1 MSLLDVVNLGK
12 SYALYASEWLRVAR
26 WFGMPIKTKSEHWII
41 REVNF
46 SIKPGESIGLIGQNG
61 AGKSTLLKL
70 ITGTL
75 QATEGS
81 VSMHGR
87 VAAILELGMG
97 FSSELTGRQNVYH
110 TAGLMGFNEAEIHAL
125 MPAVEAFAEVG
136 TYFDEPMRTYS
147 SGMQVR
153 VAFALATA
161 VRPDIL
167 IVDEALS
174 VGDAY
179 FQHKCFERIR
189 AFQAE
194 GTALLL
200 VSHDR
205 NAIQGLCERALLL
218 HKGSIVQDGRPEEI
232 FDYYNALIAEQG
244 KSTIE
249 VNLLDNG
256 KQQVVS
262 GTGEARVLRI
272 GLYNYRGERVDSI
285 GVGDDV
291 ELRVLVK
298 IHEPIDR
305 LVLGYGIK
313 DRLGQVMYGTNTWHT
328 AQMIKQLS
336 VGQEYE
342 FCLEFQAN
350 LGVGTYSVQISLSDT
365 ETHLSANY
373 EWRDMA
379 LFFDVIN
386 INKFHFAGTSW
397 LQPKINIE
405 EKTLCSLPS

>member
-12 SYALYASEWLRVAR
+12 SYSLYASEWFRVAR
-26 WFGMPIKTKSEHWII
+26 WFGLPIKVKGEHWIL
-41 REVNF
+41 RGVNF
-46 SIKPGESIGLIGQNG
+46 SIKAGESIGLIGKNG

-81 VSMHGR
+81 VSMRGR

-110 TAGLMGFNEAEIHAL
+110 TAGLMGFNETEIRTL
-125 MPAVEAFAEVG
+125 MPEVEAFAEVG

-189 AFQAE
+189 TFQAQ
-194 GTALLL
+194 GTTLLL

-218 HKGSIVQDGRPEEI
+218 HNGSIVRDGRPEEI

-249 VNLLDNG
+249 VNLLEDG

-272 GLYNYRGERVDSI
+272 GLYNSQGVRVDSI
-285 GVGDDV
+285 GVGDAV

-298 IHEPIDR
+298 IHQAIDR

-313 DRLGQVMYGTNTWHT
+313 DRLGQVMYGTNTSHT
-328 AQMIKQLS
+328 AQIIKELS
-336 VGQEYE
+336 VNEEYE
-342 FCLEFQAN
+342 FCLAFQAN
-350 LGVGTYSVQISLSDT
+350 LGVGTYSVQISLSDA

-397 LQPKINIE
+397 LQPTINIE